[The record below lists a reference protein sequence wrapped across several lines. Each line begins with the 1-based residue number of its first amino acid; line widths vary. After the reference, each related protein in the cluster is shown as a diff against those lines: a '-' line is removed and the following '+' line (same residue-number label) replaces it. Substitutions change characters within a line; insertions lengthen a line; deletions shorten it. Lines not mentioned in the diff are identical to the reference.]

1 VRAVHQLVPTFA
13 PFDAVSNEAVQIRAV
28 LRAAGYAS
36 EIYAAGIRPSA
47 HDVVRPLDA
56 LAAGPEDVLV
66 VHYSIWSAAVD
77 RALATPAR
85 IVVRYHNVTPEHWL
99 QGVNEVIAALCRTA
113 VARLPELAPRTE
125 LALAVSTFNRLDLD
139 DAGFRR
145 REVLPILLA
154 SAEPVTAADAA
165 GEHVIVT
172 VGRLVPNK
180 RIDELL
186 RTFACYQRTCVP
198 EARLAI
204 VGSGDGFESY
214 AAACRRLAGDLG
226 LADPFAGRLDDAA
239 LDALLRRATA
249 YLACSE
255 HEGFCVPL
263 VEAMRR
269 GLPIV
274 ARDFGAVAETLGG
287 AGIAAP
293 REAGPAELAEL
304 LHLAVTDAELG
315 AALAAGR
322 AERLAALDPTV
333 IGGRLLELLGG
344 IA

>member
-1 VRAVHQLVPTFA
+1 MTNATVAKVGTAGNGRTLQLA
-13 PFDAVSNEAVQIRAV
+13 Y
-28 LRAAGYAS
+28 AGG
-36 EIYAAGIRPSA
+36 EQ
-47 HDVVRPLDA
+47 
-56 LAAGPEDVLV
+56 
-66 VHYSIWSAAVD
+66 
-77 RALATPAR
+77 T
-85 IVVRYHNVTPEHWL
+85 IVVPDGVPVVT
-99 QGVNEVIAALCRTA
+99 
-113 VARLPELAPRTE
+113 TE
-125 LALAVSTFNRLDLD
+125 WGNRSSL
-139 DAGFRR
+139 
-145 REVLPILLA
+145 
-154 SAEPVTAADAA
+154 SA